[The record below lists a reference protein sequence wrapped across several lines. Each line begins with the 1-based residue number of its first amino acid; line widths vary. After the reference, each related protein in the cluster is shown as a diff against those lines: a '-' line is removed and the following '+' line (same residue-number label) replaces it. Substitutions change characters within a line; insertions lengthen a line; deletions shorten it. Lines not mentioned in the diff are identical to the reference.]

1 MPNLAGR
8 RPRGRRICGG
18 AICSTRTMRC
28 AASTLAMCRLIS
40 PTSFISS
47 SAIRAFGVSIFPT
60 RYGDSMDIGIEIS
73 LYPLTA
79 DYIPPIEDFIGRL
92 NREQRFKVVTNSMS
106 TQIFGPYEV
115 LFAALTRALRVTFER
130 AGKAVFVMK
139 VLGPYA
145 AA

>member
-1 MPNLAGR
+1 
-8 RPRGRRICGG
+8 
-18 AICSTRTMRC
+18 
-28 AASTLAMCRLIS
+28 
-40 PTSFISS
+40 
-47 SAIRAFGVSIFPT
+47 
-60 RYGDSMDIGIEIS
+60 MDIGIEIS

-115 LFAALTRALRVTFER
+115 LFAALNRELRVTFER

-145 AA
+145 AAT